1 MDEDYLD
8 VDEIDNIIGG
18 VTFNDDDDN
27 EMIFKEEKDDLE
39 SSSSSSSL
47 LLDKNKKQESSSTTT
62 TMSGTKISKTVGKG
76 VAAVATKGML
86 KTVFDKQYV
95 MDKLNQSIKMMNVEM
110 LIEAINMAK
119 GTILENTTMFKNAQ
133 TILENEQ
140 RKSMLLLN
148 IENELYKSTSIP
160 KLLSRVDRLLE
171 LVNEALSHGLGAERV
186 VSDTLAHLQSIQ
198 TLIQLRNKI
207 RISVELCSEKEME
220 SAMNEREKL
229 LKIYGSDLCA
239 EEADAVYSMRKMIS
253 FERISYK
260 NKESRDGGGKEG
272 EGEGEG
278 EGEERDS
285 NSNSNGDDNDIKL
298 PMFVCKQLELMRNSK
313 NNVELEEA
321 TRNFTILVPNNAT
334 RRCYIRAFKW
344 VVAFAFWKFPKRVD
358 LNEQQ
363 QDQNQQQHQQQQTSP
378 SPSSTPS
385 KLQKWKNRTTF

>member
-18 VTFNDDDDN
+18 VTFNDDNDN
-27 EMIFKEEKDDLE
+27 EMIYKEEKDDELSSSKKQVT
-39 SSSSSSSL
+39 SSSSSTT
-47 LLDKNKKQESSSTTT
+47 TTT
-62 TMSGTKISKTVGKG
+62 TMSGTKTVGKTVGKG
-76 VAAVATKGML
+76 VATKGML

-220 SAMNEREKL
+220 SAMSEREKL

-239 EEADAVYSMRKMIS
+239 EEADAVNSMRKMIS

-278 EGEERDS
+278 EERDS
-285 NSNSNGDDNDIKL
+285 NVSNSNGDDTDIKL
-298 PMFVCKQLELMRNSK
+298 PMFVCKQLELMRSSK
-313 NNVELEEA
+313 SNVELEEA

-344 VVAFAFWKFPKRVD
+344 VVAFAFWKFPKRDD
-358 LNEQQ
+358 LSEQQ
-363 QDQNQQQHQQQQTSP
+363 QDQNQQQQQQQPSP
-378 SPSSTPS
+378 SPSTPS

>member
-18 VTFNDDDDN
+18 VTFNDDNDN
-27 EMIFKEEKDDLE
+27 EMIYKEETDDLE
-39 SSSSSSSL
+39 LSSSSSSSL
-47 LLDKNKKQESSSTTT
+47 LLDKNKKQVTSSSSSSTTT
-62 TMSGTKISKTVGKG
+62 ISGTKISKAVGKG

-239 EEADAVYSMRKMIS
+239 EEADAVNSMRKMIS

-272 EGEGEG
+272 EGEGE
-278 EGEERDS
+278 ERDS
-285 NSNSNGDDNDIKL
+285 NSNSDGDDTDIKL

-344 VVAFAFWKFPKRVD
+344 VVAFAFWKFPKRDD
-358 LNEQQ
+358 LSEQQ
-363 QDQNQQQHQQQQTSP
+363 QDQNQQQQQQQTSP